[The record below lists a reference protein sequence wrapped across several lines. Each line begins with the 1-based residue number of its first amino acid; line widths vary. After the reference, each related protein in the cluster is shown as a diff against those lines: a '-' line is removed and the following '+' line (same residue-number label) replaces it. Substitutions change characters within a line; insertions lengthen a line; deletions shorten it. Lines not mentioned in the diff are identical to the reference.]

1 MKYKVGD
8 KVKFLNDVGGGVI
21 KKILSPTL
29 VEVAVEDG
37 FDLPVPVNEIIMAQS
52 QDIKA
57 SVFNQDFNIPVSQ
70 SVEKEEENTAK
81 ELNRMSKLQKFTSLH
96 HQSQG
101 VYLAYVPHDQIWL
114 TKDDVDLFLVNY
126 TNFDL
131 LYVINMLNET
141 NTYTHIDH
149 GCLEPQSKIL
159 VKTLTREE
167 LEKNLRGIVQILW
180 YKDENEMIYAPANKE
195 FKISSIHFVQ
205 PEEFK
210 TCNFLGERSYL
221 YLVGRPMIED
231 VLEKQVNKENKK
243 IE

>member
-1 MKYKVGD
+1 M
-8 KVKFLNDVGGGVI
+8 
-21 KKILSPTL
+21 
-29 VEVAVEDG
+29 
-37 FDLPVPVNEIIMAQS
+37 
-52 QDIKA
+52 
-57 SVFNQDFNIPVSQ
+57 
-70 SVEKEEENTAK
+70 
-81 ELNRMSKLQKFTSLH
+81 
-96 HQSQG
+96 
-101 VYLAYVPHDQIWL
+101 
-114 TKDDVDLFLVNY
+114 
-126 TNFDL
+126 
-131 LYVINMLNET
+131 
-141 NTYTHIDH
+141 
-149 GCLEPQSKIL
+149 L